1 MSLLEF
7 RQLTIA
13 NNDFGNMINSMTTL
27 DVKSPINILE
37 KLVTYTMDFYST
49 DYEKALKILYNDLFY
64 FLEEIREEW
73 NQKWGLTE

>member
-27 DVKSPINILE
+27 DVKSPTNILQE
-37 KLVTYTMDFYST
+37 LLTYTMDFYT
-49 DYEKALKILYNDLFY
+49 VDYENALKILNNELFY
-64 FLEEIREEW
+64 FMLE
-73 NQKWGLTE
+73 KYGK